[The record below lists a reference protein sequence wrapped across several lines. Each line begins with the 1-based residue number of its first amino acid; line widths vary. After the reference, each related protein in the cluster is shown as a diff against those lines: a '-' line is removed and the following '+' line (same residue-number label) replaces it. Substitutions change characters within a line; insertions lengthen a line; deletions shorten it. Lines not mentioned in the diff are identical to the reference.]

1 MDWFTIRV
9 IHNYTECLQVE
20 VVDVFAQCVF
30 IAQLG
35 FRRKCTLAERGK
47 AICMPHAGFY
57 YNRRVVLQRGY
68 TIL

>member
-1 MDWFTIRV
+1 MDRFTIRV

-20 VVDVFAQCVF
+20 VVEVFAQCVF

-35 FRRKCTLAERGK
+35 LRRKFTLAERGK
-47 AICMPHAGFY
+47 AICMPHAGFN
-57 YNRRVVLQRGY
+57 NRRVELQRGY